1 MGKKIHVPKF
11 NDLLLRMKLTLF
23 ELLNDDNDCSQTLDL
38 IDSAY
43 TDIKCKK
50 INDILQR
57 DTKNDVSGFIQN

>member
-1 MGKKIHVPKF
+1 
-11 NDLLLRMKLTLF
+11 MKLTLF
-23 ELLNDDNDCSQTLDL
+23 ELLNDDNDCSQALDL

-43 TDIKCKK
+43 TDIKYKK

>member
-1 MGKKIHVPKF
+1 
-11 NDLLLRMKLTLF
+11 MKLTLF